1 MKLIYLNKKTIKRF
15 SYIFLIILFF
25 SVILFIYLDNNSS
38 HANNPEKYLSDEII
52 NRIQNIYENEEKIAY
67 LTFDD
72 GPSKVV
78 TPKVLEILKQNNV
91 FANFFVVGKHVE
103 EYPNMV
109 KQAYE
114 DGHFIANH
122 GYSHNNSKLYKSK
135 QDFINEILE
144 TDKSIAKAIGKEIY
158 CSHIFRF
165 PNGSMSKINHSDKK
179 KAMKYL
185 EEIDYI
191 YIDWNALNNDSMKKY
206 SNSELL
212 SNLKKSSRN
221 KGTLVILMHDTGDV
235 NKTYDVLE
243 DSINFLKSEGY
254 EFKTFYD
261 LLKS

>member
-1 MKLIYLNKKTIKRF
+1 MKLLIMNKKTIKRL

-25 SVILFIYLDNNSS
+25 SVILFIYLDNNNSN
-38 HANNPEKYLSDEII
+38 ANQTEKYLSDEII
-52 NRIQNIYENEEKIAY
+52 KKIQNICKNTEKTAY

-72 GPSKVV
+72 GPSKIV
-78 TPKVLEILKQNNV
+78 TPKVLEILKQNNIL
-91 FANFFVVGKHVE
+91 ANFFVVGKHVA
-103 EYPNMV
+103 EYPELV

-144 TDKSIAKAIGKEIY
+144 TDTEIAKAIGKNTY
-158 CSHIFRF
+158 SSHIFRF
-165 PNGSMSKINHSDKK
+165 PNGSMSKIHYSDKK
-179 KAMKYL
+179 KAIKYL
-185 EEIDYI
+185 EEIDYT

-206 SNSELL
+206 SNSELI
-212 SNLKKSSRN
+212 SNLKNSIKN
-221 KGTLVILMHDTGDV
+221 KGTIVILMHDTGDV

-243 DSINFLKSEGY
+243 ESINFIKSEGY

-261 LLKS
+261 LLK

>member
-1 MKLIYLNKKTIKRF
+1 MKFFIITKKNIKQFIYISLIIVFFT
-15 SYIFLIILFF
+15 IILFI
-25 SVILFIYLDNNSS
+25 SLDNNNSR
-38 HANNPEKYLSDEII
+38 ADNPELYLSDEKR
-52 NRIQNIYENEEKIAY
+52 NLIQNLYENEEKVAY

-72 GPSKVV
+72 GPSKFV
-78 TPKVLEILKQNNV
+78 TPKVLEILKQNNTL
-91 FANFFVVGKHVE
+91 ANFFVVGKHVE
-103 EYPNMV
+103 ESPDLV

-144 TDKSIAKAIGKEIY
+144 TDKSISKAIGIENY

-165 PNGSMSKINHSDKK
+165 PNGSMSKIHYHDKK
-179 KAMKYL
+179 KAIKYL
-185 EEIDYI
+185 NEIDYT
-191 YIDWNALNNDSMKKY
+191 YIDWNSLNNDSMKKY
-206 SNSELL
+206 SNAELL
-212 SNLKKSSRN
+212 ANLKKSSTN

-235 NKTYDVLE
+235 NKTYDILE

-261 LLKS
+261 LLK

>member
-1 MKLIYLNKKTIKRF
+1 MKLIYLNKKTIKRT

-38 HANNPEKYLSDEII
+38 HANNPEKYLSDEIR

-78 TPKVLEILKQNNV
+78 TQKVLEILKQNNIL
-91 FANFFVVGKHVE
+91 ANFFVVGKHVE
-103 EYPNMV
+103 EYPELV

-122 GYSHNNSKLYKSK
+122 GYSHNNSKLYQSK

-144 TDKSIAKAIGKEIY
+144 TDKSIAKAIGKESY

-165 PNGSMSKINHSDKK
+165 PNGSMSKIYYSDKK

-185 EEIDYI
+185 EEIDYA

-212 SNLKKSSRN
+212 SNLKKSSEN

-261 LLKS
+261 LLK

>member
-1 MKLIYLNKKTIKRF
+1 MKLLIMNKKTIQKY
-15 SYIFLIILFF
+15 SYTIL
-25 SVILFIYLDNNSS
+25 VILLFSTIVFIYLDNNNS
-38 HANNPEKYLSDEII
+38 HADPSRNFLSSEIK
-52 NRIQNIYENEEKIAY
+52 NKIQNIYESNEKIAY

-78 TPKVLEILKQNNV
+78 TPKVLDILKQNNIL
-91 FANFFVVGKHVE
+91 ANFFVVGKHVE
-103 EYPNMV
+103 EYPELV

-144 TDKSIAKAIGKEIY
+144 TDKEIAKAIDKDSY

-165 PNGSMSKINHSDKK
+165 PNGSMSKIHYSDKK
-179 KAMKYL
+179 KALKYL
-185 EEIDYI
+185 EEIDYT

-206 SNSELL
+206 SNSELI
-212 SNLKKSSRN
+212 SNLKSSIKN
-221 KGTLVILMHDTGDV
+221 KGTIVILMHDTGDV

-243 DSINFLKSEGY
+243 ESINLIKSEGY

-261 LLKS
+261 LLK

>member
-1 MKLIYLNKKTIKRF
+1 MKLLIINKKTIKN
-15 SYIFLIILFF
+15 FLYMISIILLF
-25 SVILFIYLDNNSS
+25 STISFIYLNNNSS
-38 HANNPEKYLSDEII
+38 NASSSEKYLSDEKIDKI
-52 NRIQNIYENEEKIAY
+52 KNIYENNEKIAY

-78 TPKVLEILKQNNV
+78 TSKVLDILNENNV
-91 FANFFVVGKHVE
+91 KANFFVVGKHVE
-103 EYPNMV
+103 KYPELV
-109 KQAYE
+109 RQAYE

-135 QDFINEILE
+135 QYFINEILE
-144 TDKSIAKAIGKEIY
+144 TDKLIAKAIGKETY

-165 PNGSMSKINHSDKK
+165 PNGSMSKIHYSDKQ
-179 KAMKYL
+179 KAIKYL
-185 EEIDYI
+185 EEIDYT

-212 SNLKKSSRN
+212 YNLKDSCKN

-243 DSINFLKSEGY
+243 ESINFLKSEGY

-261 LLKS
+261 LLK

>member
-1 MKLIYLNKKTIKRF
+1 MKLLIMKKKTIQKY
-15 SYIFLIILFF
+15 SYIIL
-25 SVILFIYLDNNSS
+25 VILLFSTIIFIYLDNNNS
-38 HANNPEKYLSDEII
+38 HANPSGNFLSSEIK
-52 NRIQNIYENEEKIAY
+52 NKIQNIYENNEKVAY

-78 TPKVLEILKQNNV
+78 TTKVLDILKQNNIL
-91 FANFFVVGKHVE
+91 ANFFVVGKHVKQ
-103 EYPNMV
+103 YPELV

-144 TDKSIAKAIGKEIY
+144 TDKEIAKAIGKDSY

-165 PNGSMSKINHSDKK
+165 PNGSMSKIHYSDKK
-179 KAMKYL
+179 KAIKYL
-185 EEIDYI
+185 EEIDYT

-206 SNSELL
+206 SNSELI
-212 SNLKKSSRN
+212 SNLKNSIKN
-221 KGTLVILMHDTGDV
+221 KGTIVILMHDTGDV

-243 DSINFLKSEGY
+243 ESINLIKSEGY

-261 LLKS
+261 LLK

>member
-1 MKLIYLNKKTIKRF
+1 MKFLIINKKIIKRA

-25 SVILFIYLDNNSS
+25 SIILFIYLDNS
-38 HANNPEKYLSDEII
+38 HSNAKKSEIYLSNELI
-52 NRIQNIYENEEKIAY
+52 NNIQKIYESNEKIAY

-78 TPKVLEILKQNNV
+78 TPKVLDILKQNNII
-91 FANFFVVGKHVE
+91 ANFFVVGKHVKQ
-103 EYPNMV
+103 YPELV

-144 TDKSIAKAIGKEIY
+144 TDKEIAKAIGKDSY

-165 PNGSMSKINHSDKK
+165 PNGSMSKIHYSDKK
-179 KAMKYL
+179 KAIKYL
-185 EEIDYI
+185 EEIDYT

-206 SNSELL
+206 SNSELI
-212 SNLKKSSRN
+212 SNLKNSIKN
-221 KGTLVILMHDTGDV
+221 KGTIVILMHDTGDV

-243 DSINFLKSEGY
+243 ESINLIKSEGY

-261 LLKS
+261 LLK

>member
-1 MKLIYLNKKTIKRF
+1 MKLLIMNKKTIQKY
-15 SYIFLIILFF
+15 SYIIL
-25 SVILFIYLDNNSS
+25 VILLFSTIVFIYLDNNNS
-38 HANNPEKYLSDEII
+38 HADPSRNFLSSEIK
-52 NRIQNIYENEEKIAY
+52 NKIQNIYESNEKIAY

-78 TPKVLEILKQNNV
+78 TPKVLDILKQNNIL
-91 FANFFVVGKHVE
+91 ANFFVVGKHVE
-103 EYPNMV
+103 EYPELV

-144 TDKSIAKAIGKEIY
+144 TDKEIAKAIGKDSY

-165 PNGSMSKINHSDKK
+165 PNGSMSKIHYSDKK
-179 KAMKYL
+179 KALKYL
-185 EEIDYI
+185 EEIDYT

-206 SNSELL
+206 SNSELI
-212 SNLKKSSRN
+212 SNLKSSIKN
-221 KGTLVILMHDTGDV
+221 KGTIVILMHDTGDV

-243 DSINFLKSEGY
+243 ESINLIKSEGY

-261 LLKS
+261 LLK

>member
-1 MKLIYLNKKTIKRF
+1 MKLLIMNKKTIQKY
-15 SYIFLIILFF
+15 SYIIL
-25 SVILFIYLDNNSS
+25 VILLFSTIVFIYLDNNNS
-38 HANNPEKYLSDEII
+38 HADPSRNFLSSEIK
-52 NRIQNIYENEEKIAY
+52 NKIQNIYESNEKIAY

-78 TPKVLEILKQNNV
+78 TPKVLDILKQNNIL
-91 FANFFVVGKHVE
+91 ANFFVVGKHVE
-103 EYPNMV
+103 EYPELV

-144 TDKSIAKAIGKEIY
+144 TDKEIAKAIGKDSY

-165 PNGSMSKINHSDKK
+165 PNGSMSKIHYSDKK
-179 KAMKYL
+179 KAIKYL
-185 EEIDYI
+185 EEIDYT

-206 SNSELL
+206 SNSELI
-212 SNLKKSSRN
+212 SNLKSSIKN
-221 KGTLVILMHDTGDV
+221 KGTIVILMHDTGDV

-243 DSINFLKSEGY
+243 ESINLIKSEGY

-261 LLKS
+261 LLK

>member
-1 MKLIYLNKKTIKRF
+1 MKLLIMNKKTIQKY
-15 SYIFLIILFF
+15 SYIIL
-25 SVILFIYLDNNSS
+25 VILLFSTIVFIYLDNNNS
-38 HANNPEKYLSDEII
+38 HADPSRNFLSSEIK
-52 NRIQNIYENEEKIAY
+52 NKIQNIYESNEKIAY

-78 TPKVLEILKQNNV
+78 TPKVLDILKQNNIL
-91 FANFFVVGKHVE
+91 ANFFVVGKHVE
-103 EYPNMV
+103 EYPELV

-144 TDKSIAKAIGKEIY
+144 TDKEIAKAIGKDSY

-165 PNGSMSKINHSDKK
+165 PNGSMSKIHYSDKK
-179 KAMKYL
+179 KALKYL
-185 EEIDYI
+185 EEIDYT

-206 SNSELL
+206 SNSELI
-212 SNLKKSSRN
+212 SNLKSSIKN
-221 KGTLVILMHDTGDV
+221 KGTIVILMHDTGDV

-243 DSINFLKSEGY
+243 ESINLIKSEGY
-254 EFKTFYD
+254 KFKTFYD
-261 LLKS
+261 LLK